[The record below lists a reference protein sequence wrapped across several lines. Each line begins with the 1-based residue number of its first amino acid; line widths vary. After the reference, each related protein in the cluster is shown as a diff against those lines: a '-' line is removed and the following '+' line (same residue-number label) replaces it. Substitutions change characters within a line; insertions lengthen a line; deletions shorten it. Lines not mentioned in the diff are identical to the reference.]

1 MALAAEL
8 IEQTIRHRPDDYT
21 TWQKTAEFILLTSG
35 NGYYWNDEGEV
46 EYVSDLTPW
55 EAENERQM
63 LLALPEKIRQ
73 AMMPTVKARVV
84 KNKKL
89 LHNLPTVLNDV
100 ESLTDKVFV
109 DPYCL
114 LATAPANVSDDWAGV
129 IYELTKDAEL
139 VFED

>member
-55 EAENERQM
+55 QAENERQM

-109 DPYCL
+109 YPYCL